1 MEERR
6 PGEDIS
12 LETRHDANE
21 EVDKNLRYKQ
31 IREILTEKKALT
43 AKEIAVE
50 MRRRNF
56 TGSNERNNAAP
67 RLTELCKRG
76 DVEIIGKKK
85 CQYTGKNVSVYALRG
100 GT

>member
-21 EVDKNLRYKQ
+21 AVDKQLRYKQ

-50 MRRRNF
+50 MRRRGY
-56 TGSNERNNAAP
+56 TGSNERNNSAP

-85 CQYTGKNVSVYALRG
+85 CQYTGKNVSVYQLRG
-100 GT
+100 A